1 MNRFGSFVRK
11 EFAHIARDRWT
22 MVILLLLPVVTLV
35 LFGYAITT
43 EVRNVGMY
51 VYDPVRDARNSSI
64 VSELA

>member
-22 MVILLLLPVVTLV
+22 MVILLLLPVVMLV

-43 EVRNVGMY
+43 DELT
-51 VYDPVRDARNSSI
+51 PVLGSVTADSPSVSSGTCTG
-64 VSELA
+64 